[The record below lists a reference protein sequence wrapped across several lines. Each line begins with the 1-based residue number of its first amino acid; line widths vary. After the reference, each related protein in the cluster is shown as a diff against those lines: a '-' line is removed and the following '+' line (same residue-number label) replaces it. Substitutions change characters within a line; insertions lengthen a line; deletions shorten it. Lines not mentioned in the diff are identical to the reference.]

1 MAELLAK
8 RTNLKIGLI
17 YNIISILGA
26 VIVALGVGYGFF
38 YDTKDTLRHQGDD
51 LKELKQDM
59 HELKEDNNSTKI
71 FKGVSSE
78 EMKNLGEK
86 VERIETS
93 VEKMDDKLDRIILQT
108 R

>member
-1 MAELLAK
+1 MAEAVVKKTSLKVGLL
-8 RTNLKIGLI
+8 
-17 YNIISILGA
+17 YNIISIIGA
-26 VIVALGVGYGFF
+26 VIVAIGVGYGFF
-38 YDTKDTLRHQGDD
+38 YDTKNTLRHHGDD
-51 LKELKQDM
+51 LKELKKDT
-59 HELKEDNNSTKI
+59 HELKKDNNSTKI